1 MVCWMVARYIFI
13 MISDP
18 QRNVGIHFLMKCV
31 LQHHFLYYFTC
42 SINQFVILN
51 LFSFLFHQTFLLINS
66 ICLFWPLYLLPST
79 SYPYDLFPRFWRSVL
94 EVSCIF
100 LDTVHAGYR
109 VYKPCHVP
117 HASRIATS
125 GTIFTEICFGV
136 SKEYVKSW

>member
-18 QRNVGIHFLMKCV
+18 QRNVGIHFLMKYV

-66 ICLFWPLYLLPST
+66 ISLCFDRYIFYHLLAIRMIC
-79 SYPYDLFPRFWRSVL
+79 FRGFGGRFWKFLVL
-94 EVSCIF
+94 IWTLYMLV
-100 LDTVHAGYR
+100 TVYISR
-109 VYKPCHVP
+109 VMCHM
-117 HASRIATS
+117 RR
-125 GTIFTEICFGV
+125 E
-136 SKEYVKSW
+136 